1 MMKTKI
7 YSCCED
13 ESGHRPNEET
23 LTKRAPCADNLED
36 LSPAIARPLSV
47 SILVIWVA
55 TMGALVKRSYLE
67 ASANLATDL
76 ARYGSSAQ
84 WRGVYYRGEKLG
96 FTVSQITPL
105 DDDPD
110 TGFELQEDAELQM
123 SLLGATLPTRIRTTA
138 RVNRTFELESFDF
151 SLDPGTRPVHVS
163 GRVQQLQLLLSITT
177 SGGTR
182 TEVRQLSEPPLVTLN
197 LARRLANA
205 GLVPGARHRWT
216 IFDPAT
222 LRNAPISVDIGPR
235 ELVRAANTPI
245 PAFRVEMEFAG
256 LRTTSWITDTGEVV
270 REESPMGF
278 ITVRETA
285 ERAKTLAVPGQIRQD
300 LLRASAVVP
309 AMRRSIPPIG
319 DPRGVQRIRMSIEG
333 ADLSSPEL
341 QGAGQTVT
349 GDVVEITNAGQLV
362 AGSADPDAG
371 RFLAPE
377 PLIESD
383 APEIRAEAE
392 AAVRNIA
399 GSRARA
405 EALTRYVNQ
414 LLEKKPTVSLPS
426 AREVLRTKIGDCNE
440 HTALFV
446 AMARSVGMPARI
458 AVGLTFVHGAFY
470 YHSWPE
476 VYLDEERGRGLWMP
490 VDPTLNQ
497 FPADSTHI
505 RLARGGLDK
514 QAVIIPLIGR
524 LKITVIDINLDPEAT
539 PILVG
544 RDVDA
549 EAVAGAALP
558 LSQRRTPRWCLPC
571 FLGGHQ

>member
-1 MMKTKI
+1 
-7 YSCCED
+7 
-13 ESGHRPNEET
+13 
-23 LTKRAPCADNLED
+23 
-36 LSPAIARPLSV
+36 
-47 SILVIWVA
+47 
-55 TMGALVKRSYLE
+55 MGALVKRSYLE

-96 FTVSQITPL
+96 FTVSQIVPL

-110 TGFELQEDAELQM
+110 SGFELQEDAELQM

-151 SLDPGTRPVHVS
+151 SLDPGTGPIKVS
-163 GRVQQLQLLLSITT
+163 GRVQNLQLVLSITT

-182 TEVRQLSEPPLVTLN
+182 TEVRQLPEPPMVTLN

-235 ELVRAANTPI
+235 EIVRAANAPI

-285 ERAKTLAVPGQIRQD
+285 ERARTLAVPGQIRQD
-300 LLRASAVVP
+300 LLRAAAVVP
-309 AMRRSIPPIG
+309 DMRRPIPPIG
-319 DPRGVQRIRMSIEG
+319 DPRGVQRIRMRIEG

-341 QGAGQTVT
+341 HGAGQTVT
-349 GDVVEITNAGQLV
+349 GDVVEITNVGQLV
-362 AGSADPDAG
+362 AGSADPDVR

-377 PLIESD
+377 PFIESD

-392 AAVRNIA
+392 IAVRNIA

-470 YHSWPE
+470 YHAWPE
-476 VYLDEERGRGLWMP
+476 IYLDEEHGRGLWMA

-497 FPADSTHI
+497 FPADSTHL

-514 QAVIIPLIGR
+514 QAAIVPLIGR
-524 LKITVIDINLDPEAT
+524 LKITVIDIDLDPEAT

-544 RDVDA
+544 REVDA
-549 EAVAGAALP
+549 EAAQAFP

-571 FLGGHQ
+571 FLGGHR